1 MNAIEQYFHVVLFI
15 MEKVNITFMFMDETL
30 VCKHTNE
37 SYWAVLSFGTVSRL
51 WGSVEESWPFKQ
63 KLLNSTFTMYMHC
76 L

>member
-30 VCKHTNE
+30 VCKHWNE
-37 SYWAVLSFGTVSRL
+37 SYWAVLSFGTVEICRRKF
-51 WGSVEESWPFKQ
+51 SVWPFKQ